1 MRGIDPA
8 GGSLSRVAD
17 ACPACRA
24 PGVRPV
30 ESATVAEIAGAW
42 ARQPHV
48 AAGRSAARVLAD
60 AREDLGTDVVA
71 FLACGACGVEFA
83 EPMRAWTAG
92 HYPPEEYG
100 LAFDHLRALE
110 ILGGMEPGRLL
121 EIGCADGRFL
131 ERAAALGHRATGLD
145 FYAPAVAA
153 ARGRGLDAHVGDVA
167 ALRAAI
173 GADAAFDAVAMFQI
187 IEHLCDPDAVFAEL
201 GEVAAPGALLLVG
214 CPSDRRYTRRVPH
227 PERVGRSD
235 FWDWPPQHTLRWGAA
250 SLRAFLA
257 RHGWRVERAEH
268 EPFSLVGAAAH
279 VAALRGQGGGWSGR
293 PLRRRMETARALA
306 EVALAR
312 ARGPLSGVRLLVV
325 ARKEAAG

>member
-1 MRGIDPA
+1 VTGIDPS
-8 GGSLSRVAD
+8 GGTHVMVDD

-60 AREDLGTDVVA
+60 ARADLGTDVVH
-71 FLACGACGVEFA
+71 FLACGACGLEFA
-83 EPMRAWTAG
+83 HPMRAWTAG

-110 ILGGMEPGRLL
+110 ILGSAERGRLL

-131 ERAAALGHRATGLD
+131 ERAAALGHRSTGLD

-153 ARGRGLDAHVGDVA
+153 ARLRGLDAHVGDVA

-173 GADAAFDAVAMFQI
+173 GADASFDAVAMFQI
-187 IEHLCDPDAVFAEL
+187 IEHLRDPDAVFAEL
-201 GEVAAPGALLLVG
+201 GAVAAPGALLLVG

-257 RHGWRVERAEH
+257 RHGWRMERAEY
-268 EPFSLVGAAAH
+268 EPFSPVGAAAH
-279 VAALRGQGGGWSGR
+279 VAALRGQAGGWVHR
-293 PLRRRMETARALA
+293 PLRRRIETVRALA

-312 ARGPLSGVRLLVV
+312 ARFPLSGVRLLVV
-325 ARKEAAG
+325 ARKETPA